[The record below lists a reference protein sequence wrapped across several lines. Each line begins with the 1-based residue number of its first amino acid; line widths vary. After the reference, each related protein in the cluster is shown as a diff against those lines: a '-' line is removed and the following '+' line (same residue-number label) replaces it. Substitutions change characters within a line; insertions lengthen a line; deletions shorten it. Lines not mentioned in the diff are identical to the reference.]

1 MSDGRYS
8 GVTFGAAIGHMTPEA
23 ERDGGI
29 LYLENGD
36 ILYLGLRERRIEFV
50 EAESFL
56 NNTLKI
62 LF

>member
-1 MSDGRYS
+1 
-8 GVTFGAAIGHMTPEA
+8 MTPEA